1 MKAITNTNADTL
13 LQYMEEKGI
22 IKIDE
27 VLKDFE
33 NMKDKEILKEH
44 KYEIYYSETEKSWRT
59 YLPDDSKP
67 NKRKPLKR
75 RDRANLEKEIVRFY
89 KEKQKEDNRTDITL
103 DRLYQEWLI
112 YRRDYT
118 SVKPKTI
125 QEDMSEWNRFFK
137 GSSLATM
144 KVKEIRPITLI

>member
-1 MKAITNTNADTL
+1 MKSTTNTNADTL
-13 LQYMEEKGI
+13 LKYMEEKGI

-75 RDRANLEKEIVRFY
+75 RDRENLEKEIVRFY
-89 KEKQKEDNRTDITL
+89 KEKQKEDNRADITL
-103 DRLYQEWLI
+103 DRCY
-112 YRRDYT
+112 
-118 SVKPKTI
+118 SA
-125 QEDMSEWNRFFK
+125 N
-137 GSSLATM
+137 
-144 KVKEIRPITLI
+144 

>member
-1 MKAITNTNADTL
+1 MKAIENTNVLTL
-13 LQYMEEKGI
+13 LQYIEEKGI

-44 KYEIYYSETEKSWRT
+44 KYEIYYSESEKSWRT
-59 YLPDDSKP
+59 YLPDDTNP
-67 NKRKPLKR
+67 RKRRPLKR
-75 RDRANLEKEIVRFY
+75 KSRANLEKEIIRFY
-89 KEKQKEDNRTDITL
+89 KERQKEQNRADITL
-103 DRLYQEWLI
+103 EQLYKEWLI

-125 QEDMSEWNRFFK
+125 QEDISEWNRFLK
-137 GSSLATM
+137 TQN
-144 KVKEIRPITLI
+144 